1 MNKAQSIQRSK
12 LNSSYGGVGST
23 IDTIDNLSYEIQP
36 FDQWELWNFIN
47 DTRNAAHAGSLKIEE
62 RRLIERI
69 KPRDV
74 F

>member
-47 DTRNAAHAGSLKIEE
+47 DPRN
-62 RRLIERI
+62 
-69 KPRDV
+69 
-74 F
+74 